1 MRDLPKLVAATKAG
15 NSVELTVWRNHARET
30 LQVDIGRLKEQK
42 EASAADQ
49 PDIQKPVD
57 LALGQTSKV
66 LGAKLAALTSKNRQ
80 QYGIGTDVEGVVVVD
95 VDADGPA
102 ADQGLRPGDVIQEV
116 SQSKVAAPKDVDAL
130 TEAAREAK
138 QPAVLMLVN
147 RGGDQIFI
155 AVKLGQA

>member
-1 MRDLPKLVAATKAG
+1 M
-15 NSVELTVWRNHARET
+15 
-30 LQVDIGRLKEQK
+30 
-42 EASAADQ
+42 
-49 PDIQKPVD
+49 
-57 LALGQTSKV
+57 
-66 LGAKLAALTSKNRQ
+66 
-80 QYGIGTDVEGVVVVD
+80 VD